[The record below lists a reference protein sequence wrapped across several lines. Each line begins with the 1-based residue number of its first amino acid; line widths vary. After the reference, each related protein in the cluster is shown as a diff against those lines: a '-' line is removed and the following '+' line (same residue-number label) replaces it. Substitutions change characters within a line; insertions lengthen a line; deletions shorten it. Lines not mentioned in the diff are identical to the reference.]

1 MSTPLEQRQAVGL
14 LVAAA
19 LLWSTGGLLIKYV
32 DWPPMAVAGGR
43 GFCAAIFL
51 VTTNR
56 SLRLTWSRPQ
66 LLGAFCYAGC
76 TVCFCA
82 ATKLTSAANAILLQ
96 YTAPIWVALFSS
108 LLLGE
113 RTSRLDWSTIV
124 VVLGGM
130 GLFLADGLAIGNVTG
145 DALGLLSGVFFA
157 AMTLALR
164 AQKEGSPLGSI
175 VLGNVLAFL
184 VGLPWIV
191 TAGNLPVEGWV
202 ALMLLGCVQLG
213 VSYHLYARAI
223 KHVTAL
229 QAVLIPVVEPI
240 LNPIWVLLAIGETPT
255 ALAMAGGLMV
265 ISGITGRSL
274 LLIRSTSPRHAC

>member
-1 MSTPLEQRQAVGL
+1 
-14 LVAAA
+14 
-19 LLWSTGGLLIKYV
+19 
-32 DWPPMAVAGGR
+32 MAVAGGR